1 MQSSLFRAARTVPNR
16 VAASHARFFNIH
28 EYQGKILC
36 DRYGVPVQKWRA
48 ASTPEEAA
56 AGAESLGE
64 CPPRLGADHRTVW
77 VAFFSITAVVT
88 TVCRAERRG
97 SGWQRR
103 R

>member
-64 CPPRLGADHRTVW
+64 CPPPNWGQTIEL
-77 VAFFSITAVVT
+77 
-88 TVCRAERRG
+88 
-97 SGWQRR
+97 SGLLSSPLPQS
-103 R
+103 